1 MSSITEADDHNYYF
15 KFRFAL
21 VYFKK
26 KQNTSTKQKK
36 VTDIR
41 SVMKLHR
48 SSYNWV
54 VFLDRVLN

>member
-36 VTDIR
+36 SYR
-41 SVMKLHR
+41 HSVGDEIAQI
-48 SSYNWV
+48 
-54 VFLDRVLN
+54 FL